1 MNLPIPEGPMEAI
14 YFTSPEEL
22 REWYIAHHDKATALV
37 IGFYKKHTGSP
48 SLTYREALDAALC
61 FGWIDGIR
69 RRVDDD
75 RYTNRYTPRQKRSI
89 WSDVNIKRI
98 GELTELER
106 MHPAGLKAFEE
117 RDPART
123 KQYSNE
129 QANVQFDPAYE
140 AEFKA
145 NPQAWDFFQSQ
156 PPSYRKPAT
165 WWVISAKK
173 EETRR
178 RRLATLIADS
188 AAGRRVAPLTP
199 AGKWS

>member
-1 MNLPIPEGPMEAI
+1 MDAV

-22 REWYIAHHDKATALV
+22 RAWYAAHHDTADELL
-37 IGFYKKHTGSP
+37 IGYYKKHTGKP
-48 SLTYREALDAALC
+48 TITHKEALDEALC

-69 RRVDDD
+69 HRVDDE
-75 RYTNRYTPRQKRSI
+75 RYINRYTPRRPRSI
-89 WSDVNIKRI
+89 WSVVNIKRI
-98 GELTELER
+98 GELTEMGR

-123 KQYSNE
+123 NQYSSE
-129 QANVQFDPAYE
+129 QAVVAFDPAYE

-165 WWVISAKK
+165 WWVMSAKK

-178 RRLATLIADS
+178 KRLATLIEDS
-188 AAGRRVAPLTP
+188 AAGRRAAPLTP
-199 AGKWS
+199 PGKRESLSRS